1 MEKQLKKNMLL
12 YLIILGIT
20 LIFGIFFVYSSLF
33 AMEELNGINP
43 KTKLLNY
50 MIAMTI
56 GTFGGILSFVFGK
69 TLIQMKSFMIFMYIF
84 LNSFLI
90 IVLFFSHNVAN
101 VNRWVYFGSFQ
112 FQPSELAKL
121 LIPAIIAHYYYT
133 KTKSNFI
140 FELLIPAIICGIPI
154 LLIYKEPDLSTS
166 IIITIISIVAMFLAI
181 KKFKY
186 QSILVLT
193 VITVMIFGFIFK
205 DNFLHSYQLQRLN
218 NSDNYQTQQSLKAI
232 ENGGII
238 GTSPFSGQYK
248 YRVPASYSDFI
259 MSVIG
264 EEWGKLGIIVVITLF
279 LFLSWNLITMAYTT
293 KDLITIVYSCTTA
306 MWLFIQVTINAL
318 VGLGVK
324 GIPVTG
330 VTLPLM
336 SYGNTSLIIT
346 LTAIGLSLGLIYSNS
361 LGSEQV
367 EKN

>member
-1 MEKQLKKNMLL
+1 MEKQIKKNILL
-12 YLIILGIT
+12 YLIVLGIT

-50 MIAMTI
+50 IIAMTI
-56 GTFGGILSFVFGK
+56 GTVGGIISFVFGK
-69 TLIQMKSFMIFMYIF
+69 VLIKSKSFMISMYIF
-84 LNSFLI
+84 LNSFLF

-101 VNRWVYFGSFQ
+101 VNRWLYFGSFQ

-121 LIPAIIAHYYYT
+121 LIPAIIAHYYYI
-133 KTKSNFI
+133 KTKSNFL
-140 FELLIPAIICGIPI
+140 FDLLIPVIICGIPI
-154 LLIYKEPDLSTS
+154 FLIYKEPDLSTS
-166 IIITIISIVAMFLAI
+166 VIISFISIISIFLAI

-186 QSILVLT
+186 QSILILT
-193 VITVMIFGFIFK
+193 VITITIFAFIFK
-205 DNFLHSYQLQRLN
+205 DNLLHSYQLQRLN

-232 ENGGII
+232 ENGGVL
-238 GTSPFSGQYK
+238 GTSPFNGKYK

-264 EEWGKLGIIVVITLF
+264 EEWGKLGIILVITLF

-293 KDLITIVYSCTTA
+293 KNLLTIVYSCTTA
-306 MWLFIQVTINAL
+306 MWIFVQVTINAL

-346 LTAIGLSLGLIYSNS
+346 LTAIGLSLGLIYFNS
-361 LGSEQV
+361 LGSEQI